1 MDEIKYIRSVIEKD
15 AVLDFSGK
23 IDRSRDAEGQKTAIL
38 QHEMASIQREIQKI
52 DQVCN
57 EYDKISSQPT
67 ELMLRSR
74 TLKEIVE
81 GIMTR
86 PFKTTIDVNAE
97 DLPRELTELR
107 NMINRCRAIGPLI
120 KTKSNII
127 YELHKDEQST
137 RKRVLDD
144 FNSMANKEIEFWQTS
159 VKTTQD
165 KATRHH
171 KICYYC
177 ADVMTA
183 KSINENCKVNTT
195 KKMRKNWMPFT
206 KSAPCQEYNGN
217 SRHFFAEALG
227 QIHDNPTAMNN

>member
-86 PFKTTIDVNAE
+86 PFKTTIGTLYKFN
-97 DLPRELTELR
+97 PR
-107 NMINRCRAIGPLI
+107 RC
-120 KTKSNII
+120 K
-127 YELHKDEQST
+127 
-137 RKRVLDD
+137 
-144 FNSMANKEIEFWQTS
+144 
-159 VKTTQD
+159 
-165 KATRHH
+165 
-171 KICYYC
+171 C
-177 ADVMTA
+177 
-183 KSINENCKVNTT
+183 
-195 KKMRKNWMPFT
+195 
-206 KSAPCQEYNGN
+206 
-217 SRHFFAEALG
+217 
-227 QIHDNPTAMNN
+227 